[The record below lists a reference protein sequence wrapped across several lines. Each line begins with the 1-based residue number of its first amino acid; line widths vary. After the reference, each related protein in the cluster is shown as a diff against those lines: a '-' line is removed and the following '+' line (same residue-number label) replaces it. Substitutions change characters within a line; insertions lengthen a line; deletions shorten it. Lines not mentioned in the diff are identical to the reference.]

1 MKNIIFRL
9 VTIFNLT
16 FSIVLLTPSFFD
28 PLGFRKEREAKNA
41 CFLHHYGVVS
51 HRESFYALKYNH
63 WQKEM
68 WQPFVTTNVTRT
80 AKQHKLF
87 LHASQ
92 WIFVLYRWWQVQF
105 CFRKKTLK
113 SIRSNFLTRF
123 LVLCFYAAVSIGLEQ
138 REFWE
143 FRPLR
148 HTVVKYIDKKRG
160 TKNACG
166 PERDLAFFVLR
177 QSKKCLTHLELL
189 RELDE
194 GGASIYL
201 QLPPSKKCILGQ
213 YSMHTTFF
221 AHGGPAVT

>member
-1 MKNIIFRL
+1 M
-9 VTIFNLT
+9 
-16 FSIVLLTPSFFD
+16 
-28 PLGFRKEREAKNA
+28 
-41 CFLHHYGVVS
+41 
-51 HRESFYALKYNH
+51 
-63 WQKEM
+63 
-68 WQPFVTTNVTRT
+68 
-80 AKQHKLF
+80 
-87 LHASQ
+87 
-92 WIFVLYRWWQVQF
+92 QF

-221 AHGGPAVT
+221 CSWRPCGDLIPQKIYKNGHSKKQVMFLYKSGSCLRIVWIFHAVQLQGHNNKDKWLHNNKAYCFLSPGTLKKYEFYILNPK

>member
-1 MKNIIFRL
+1 M
-9 VTIFNLT
+9 VAGA
-16 FSIVLLTPSFFD
+16 VLLSKKDTKINKIQFSHTFF
-28 PLGFRKEREAKNA
+28 R
-41 CFLHHYGVVS
+41 S
-51 HRESFYALKYNH
+51 
-63 WQKEM
+63 
-68 WQPFVTTNVTRT
+68 
-80 AKQHKLF
+80 LF
-87 LHASQ
+87 LRCSEH
-92 WIFVLYRWWQVQF
+92 WV
-105 CFRKKTLK
+105 
-113 SIRSNFLTRF
+113 
-123 LVLCFYAAVSIGLEQ
+123 GEQ

-148 HTVVKYIDKKRG
+148 HTVVVKYIDKKRG

-221 AHGGPAVT
+221 CSWRPCGDLIPQKIYKNGHSKKQVMFLYKSGSCLRIVWIFHAVQLQGHNNKDKWLHNNKAYCFLSPSTLLKSQKVISKE